1 MIDLEEIL
9 EHVKGYYKVV
19 ITILILVV
27 LALCWWLFRGYGGN
41 SEVSKTI
48 DAIRTTAQNNE
59 RRVETILD
67 AAKHKEEEIRHETT
81 EKITSASDDALPDL
95 LAGLLADWRRENGR

>member
-1 MIDLEEIL
+1 MIDLDEIL
-9 EHVKGYYKVV
+9 ERVKGYYKIV

-41 SEVSKTI
+41 SEVRKTI

-59 RRVETILD
+59 RRAETILD
-67 AAKHKEEEIRHETT
+67 AAKYKEEEIRHETT
-81 EKITSASDDALPDL
+81 EKITAASDDALPDL
-95 LAGLLADWRRENGR
+95 LTGLLSDYRKQH

>member
-1 MIDLEEIL
+1 MIDLDEIL
-9 EHVKGYYKVV
+9 EHVKGYYKIV
-19 ITILILVV
+19 IAILIIVV
-27 LALCWWLFRGYGGN
+27 LTLCWWLFRGYDGN

-59 RRVETILD
+59 RRAETIID

-81 EKITSASDDALPDL
+81 EKITAASDDALPDL
-95 LAGLLADWRRENGR
+95 LAGLLSDYRKQH

>member
-1 MIDLEEIL
+1 MIDLDEIL
-9 EHVKGYYKVV
+9 ERVKGYYKIV

-41 SEVSKTI
+41 AEVSKTI

-59 RRVETILD
+59 RRAETIID
-67 AAKHKEEEIRHETT
+67 AVKHKEEEIRHETT
-81 EKITSASDDALPDL
+81 EKITAAGDDALPDL
-95 LAGLLADWRRENGR
+95 LAGLLSDYRKQH